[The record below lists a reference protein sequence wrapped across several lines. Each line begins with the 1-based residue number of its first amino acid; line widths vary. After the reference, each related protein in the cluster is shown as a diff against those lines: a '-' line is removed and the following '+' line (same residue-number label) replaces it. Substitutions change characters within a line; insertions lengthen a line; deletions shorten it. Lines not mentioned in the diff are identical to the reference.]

1 MTTNSA
7 RSTTSDAPPTAS
19 SQAERDRLRQRS
31 VRRRLRALNLLSA
44 LIGLA
49 LWWLA
54 SHLKLAGL
62 PGPQEV
68 GAKALELMANGQLFK
83 DAAASLQRVLL
94 GFAIGTLLAIP
105 VGFLMGWYTVARG
118 LLEPYVQFFRT
129 IPPLA
134 MIPLAIVFLGIGEVP
149 KVFVITLAAF
159 LVSVIST
166 YQGVVSVDRVL
177 INAARVLGARDAA
190 VFRRVVI
197 PASTPFIL
205 VGMRTG
211 LGAAWSTLVAAE
223 LIAAQEGLG
232 HRMQQAQVYY
242 DLATI
247 FVALVTIGLMGLL
260 MDRMLLWLDGRLTTW
275 QERR

>member
-1 MTTNSA
+1 MTSPALPAAPAGAAKVAA
-7 RSTTSDAPPTAS
+7 RKRHLPS
-19 SQAERDRLRQRS
+19 L
-31 VRRRLRALNLLSA
+31 LGLNLLSA
-44 LIGLA
+44 ALGLA
-49 LWWLA
+49 LWVLL
-54 SHLKLAGL
+54 SQLQIAGL
-62 PGPQEV
+62 PGPLAVLRRAGELV
-68 GAKALELMANGQLFK
+68 ASGALFV
-83 DAAASLQRVLL
+83 DAAASLRRVLI
-94 GFAIGTLLAIP
+94 GFAIGTLLAVP
-105 VGFLMGWYTVARG
+105 AGFLMGWYTLARG
-118 LLEPYVQFFRT
+118 LLEPYIQFFRT

-149 KVFVITLAAF
+149 RIFVITLAAF

-166 YQGVVSVDRVL
+166 YQGVVGVERVL
-177 INAARVLGARDAA
+177 INAARTLGASDAV

-232 HRMQQAQVYY
+232 HRMQQAQIYY
-242 DLATI
+242 DLETI
-247 FVALVTIGLMGLL
+247 FVALITIGLLGMV
-260 MDRMLLWLDGRLTTW
+260 MDRMLLALDKRLTVW

>member
-7 RSTTSDAPPTAS
+7 RNTPSDTPPTAS
-19 SQAERDRLRQRS
+19 TQAERERLRQRS
-31 VRRRLRALNLLSA
+31 VRRQLLALNLLSA

-49 LWWLA
+49 LWGLA

-260 MDRMLLWLDGRLTTW
+260 MDRLLLWLDGRLTTW

>member
-1 MTTNSA
+1 MTTNTV
-7 RSTTSDAPPTAS
+7 RSTTSDTPPTAS
-19 SQAERDRLRQRS
+19 TQAERERLRQRS
-31 VRRRLRALNLLSA
+31 VRRRLLALNLLSA

-260 MDRMLLWLDGRLTTW
+260 MDRMLLWLDSRLTTW

>member
-7 RSTTSDAPPTAS
+7 RSTTSDTPPTAS
-19 SQAERDRLRQRS
+19 TQAERERLRQRS
-31 VRRRLRALNLLSA
+31 VRRRLLALNLLSA

-49 LWWLA
+49 LWGLA

-260 MDRMLLWLDGRLTTW
+260 MDRLLLWLDGRLTTW

>member
-1 MTTNSA
+1 MTVTP
-7 RSTTSDAPPTAS
+7 RIMKTSDASPTAS
-19 SQAERDRLRQRS
+19 SQAERERLRQRL
-31 VRRRLRALNLLSA
+31 VRRKLLALNLLSA
-44 LIGLA
+44 LLGLA

-68 GAKALELMANGQLFK
+68 GVKALELRANGQLFK

-94 GFAIGTLLAIP
+94 GFAIGTMLAIP

-166 YQGVVSVDRVL
+166 YQGVVDVDRVL
-177 INAARVLGARDAA
+177 INAARVLGAGDAA

-247 FVALVTIGLMGLL
+247 FVALVTIGMMGLL

>member
-7 RSTTSDAPPTAS
+7 RSTTSDTPPTAS
-19 SQAERDRLRQRS
+19 TQAERERLRQRS
-31 VRRRLRALNLLSA
+31 VRRRLLGLNLLSA

-260 MDRMLLWLDGRLTTW
+260 MDRMLLWLDSRLTTW

>member
-1 MTTNSA
+1 MTTPSMPA
-7 RSTTSDAPPTAS
+7 LAAGAAKPSPRKRRAPS
-19 SQAERDRLRQRS
+19 L
-31 VRRRLRALNLLSA
+31 LALNLLAAA
-44 LIGLA
+44 LGIGLWV
-49 LWWLA
+49 LL
-54 SHLKLAGL
+54 SQMQLAGL
-62 PGPQEV
+62 PGPV
-68 GAKALELMANGQLFK
+68 AVLKRGAELIASGALFA
-83 DAAASLQRVLL
+83 DAWASIRRVLI

-105 VGFLMGWYTVARG
+105 IGFLMGWYTVARG
-118 LLEPYVQFFRT
+118 LLEPYIQFFRT

-149 KVFVITLAAF
+149 RIFVITLAAF

-166 YQGVVSVDRVL
+166 YQGVVGVDRVL
-177 INAARVLGARDAA
+177 INAARTLGASDAV
-190 VFRRVVI
+190 VFRRVVV

-232 HRMQQAQVYY
+232 HRMQQAQIYY
-242 DLATI
+242 DLETI
-247 FVALVTIGLMGLL
+247 FVALITIGLTGMVMDRVLL
-260 MDRMLLWLDGRLTTW
+260 MLDKRLTVW

>member
-7 RSTTSDAPPTAS
+7 RNTPSDTPPTAS
-19 SQAERDRLRQRS
+19 TQAERERLRQRS
-31 VRRRLRALNLLSA
+31 VRRQLLALNLLSA

-49 LWWLA
+49 LWGLA

-260 MDRMLLWLDGRLTTW
+260 MDRLLLWLDSRLTTW

>member
-7 RSTTSDAPPTAS
+7 RNTPSDTPTTAS

-31 VRRRLRALNLLSA
+31 VRRRLLALNLLSA

-260 MDRMLLWLDGRLTTW
+260 MDRMLLWLDSRLTTW

>member
-1 MTTNSA
+1 MTVNPHT
-7 RSTTSDAPPTAS
+7 TKTSDASPPAS
-19 SQAERDRLRQRS
+19 SQAERERLRQRL
-31 VRRRLRALNLLSA
+31 VRRKLLALNLLSA
-44 LIGLA
+44 LLGLA

-62 PGPQEV
+62 PGPREV
-68 GAKALELMANGQLFK
+68 GVKALELLANGQLFK
-83 DAAASLQRVLL
+83 DAVASLQRVML

>member
-7 RSTTSDAPPTAS
+7 RSTTSDTPPTAS
-19 SQAERDRLRQRS
+19 TQAERERLRQRS
-31 VRRRLRALNLLSA
+31 VRRRLLALNLLSA

-260 MDRMLLWLDGRLTTW
+260 MDRMLLWLDSRLTTW

>member
-7 RSTTSDAPPTAS
+7 RNTPSDTPPTAS
-19 SQAERDRLRQRS
+19 TQAERERLRQRS
-31 VRRRLRALNLLSA
+31 VRRQLLALNLLSA

-49 LWWLA
+49 LWGLA

-166 YQGVVSVDRVL
+166 YQGVVNVDRVL
-177 INAARVLGARDAA
+177 INAARVLGAGDAA
-190 VFRRVVI
+190 VFRRVVV

>member
-7 RSTTSDAPPTAS
+7 RTTPSNAPPTAP
-19 SQAERDRLRQRS
+19 SQAQRERLRQRS
-31 VRRRLRALNLLSA
+31 VRRRLLALNLLSA

-49 LWWLA
+49 LWGLA

-68 GAKALELMANGQLFK
+68 GAKALELLANGQLFK

-166 YQGVVSVDRVL
+166 YQGVVNVDRVL

-260 MDRMLLWLDGRLTTW
+260 MDRLLLWLDGRLTTW

>member
-1 MTTNSA
+1 MTSHSGNTK
-7 RSTTSDAPPTAS
+7 TLDASSTAS
-19 SQAERDRLRQRS
+19 SQAERERLRQRL
-31 VRRRLRALNLLSA
+31 VRRKLLALNLVSA

-54 SHLKLAGL
+54 SHLKLVGL

-68 GAKALELMANGQLFK
+68 GVKALELLANGQLFK

-166 YQGVVSVDRVL
+166 YQGVVNVDRVL
-177 INAARVLGARDAA
+177 INAARVLGAGDAA
-190 VFRRVVI
+190 VFRRVVV

>member
-7 RSTTSDAPPTAS
+7 RSTTSDTPPTAS
-19 SQAERDRLRQRS
+19 TQAERERLRQRS
-31 VRRRLRALNLLSA
+31 VRRRLLALNLLSA

-68 GAKALELMANGQLFK
+68 GAKAIELMANGQLFK

-260 MDRMLLWLDGRLTTW
+260 MDRMLLWLDSRLTTW